1 VIWPSVDFLRSLNK
15 KRKRE
20 QKQRLKQLIDN
31 LVKSIIDQQIYL
43 EKKKENR
50 NRIIKKAHTTISIDT
65 SIVSKA

>member
-43 EKKKENR
+43 EKKKK
-50 NRIIKKAHTTISIDT
+50 RIEIE
-65 SIVSKA
+65 